1 MKYLGLV
8 SFSFSFCA
16 SELVEAEGKVFGL
29 KKRKKKKKKG
39 FQPHSFL
46 QVGFTTV
53 VDGGFVLTGASCRGS
68 VLLLKPECAAVHSEQ
83 WRLGPHQVG
92 AGSS

>member
-53 VDGGFVLTGASCRGS
+53 VDGGFVLQKEHKRVSCDRRERDTQH
-68 VLLLKPECAAVHSEQ
+68 VLQ
-83 WRLGPHQVG
+83 
-92 AGSS
+92 